1 MTSNILKFINRLS
14 RQLTIQVKADKEVV
28 IETNNYNEEGYLMSA
43 DVVRVLTIEA
53 RARGRRVA

>member
-14 RQLTIQVKADKEVV
+14 RQIAIQARPDKEVV
-28 IETNNYNEEGYLMSA
+28 ITTRRYDEEGYLMDA
-43 DVVRVLTIEA
+43 DVVRVITVEA